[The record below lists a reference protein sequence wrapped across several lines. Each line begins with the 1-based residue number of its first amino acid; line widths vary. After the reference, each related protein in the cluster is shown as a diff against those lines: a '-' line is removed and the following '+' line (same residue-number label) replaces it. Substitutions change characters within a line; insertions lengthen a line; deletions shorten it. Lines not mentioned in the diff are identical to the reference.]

1 MKRVKKYILLTLLI
15 ACNQIIFAQ
24 NEQILFDFGWKFNKG
39 ECKGAEQPT
48 FNDSQWDQVD
58 LPHDW
63 SIEGPFS
70 LDNPAQCRGAWLPTG
85 KCAYRKS
92 FNVKR
97 SQLGRRFEILFEGA
111 YRNSEVWINGNY
123 LGMRPM
129 GYIAFHY
136 DMTPYIKAG
145 ENVITVKL
153 DNSSQPGSRWY
164 SGTGIYRHVYLN
176 ISEKLYIPTWGSYIV
191 ANRVEGSKG
200 ILDIETTI
208 KSDENKGSDK
218 FVVKYTVLDADGAV
232 VTTAEQREQS
242 IAAGESKVVEQQI
255 EIEDVRLWNALKDPY
270 LYTLQTEIIQGRK
283 TIFESRDKVGVR
295 TMEYSSEKGFKL
307 NGEVVK
313 IKGACLHHDGGA
325 LGAAVYRRSVERQ
338 LEILK
343 EMGVNAIRVAHN
355 PSSEEFLD
363 VCDSMGFLVMAE
375 IFDEWKITK
384 KPGITRDGYKTNLP
398 VDYYGK
404 LFDEWSDRDIT
415 DWLLH
420 DRNHASI
427 FMWSIGNEIDEMK
440 KEEGYQMGKHLAQ
453 IVHSLDYRP
462 TTNGVN
468 GYGWN
473 SWPNAKAVS
482 TSDVLGY
489 NYIKASGF
497 DIERESYPTR
507 CAIVT
512 ECSAAQSF
520 FPRGEHLFGEE
531 RNDFFEK
538 LNYEGNFTVGE
549 LESNKLLRLVGIE
562 ALRSV
567 KERDHIMGMF
577 IWTGFDYL
585 GEVTP
590 FDWPARSSSFAPIDL
605 CGFPKDGYY
614 IYQSQWSDKPM
625 VHIYPHWNYEGH
637 QGESIPLTA
646 FTNGRNL
653 ELFVNGKS
661 WGRQVVDYDGVD
673 YKQWYV
679 PYEAGEIRI
688 VSYVGNSQEIFAEKI
703 IRTAAAPAKIELIA
717 DRETMRADSQDLIY
731 IECNITDKDGNFHP
745 TADNMLEFSV
755 SGEATLIGVD
765 NGDNRCHESFKG
777 DTHTAFN
784 GKCLAIIKSTHKA
797 GDITVRVRSA
807 GLEEQTIKLQS
818 KK

>member
-1 MKRVKKYILLTLLI
+1 MKIAKNYLLLTLFL
-15 ACNQIIFAQ
+15 ACTLSSYAQ
-24 NEQILFDFGWKFNKG
+24 NEQILFDFGWQFSRG
-39 ECKGAEQPT
+39 ECQGAEAPE
-48 FNDSQWDQVD
+48 FDDSSWESVD

-70 LDNPAQCRGAWLPTG
+70 LDNPAECRGAWLPTG
-85 KCAYRKS
+85 KCGYRKS
-92 FNVKR
+92 FKVK
-97 SQLGRRFEILFEGA
+97 SSDIGKRFEIHFEGA
-111 YRNSEVWINGNY
+111 YRNSEVWINGQY
-123 LGMRPM
+123 LGKRPM

-176 ISEKLYIPTWGSYIV
+176 VSEKLYIPTWGSYIV
-191 ANRVEGSKG
+191 ANKVDGATG
-200 ILDIETTI
+200 VVDVETTV
-208 KSDENKGSDK
+208 KSDRTKGSEK
-218 FVVKYTVLDADGAV
+218 FGIKYTIFDADGAV
-232 VTTAEQREQS
+232 VSRVEQEEQT
-242 IAAGESKVVEQQI
+242 IAAGESKSIAQQLL
-255 EIEDVRLWNALKDPY
+255 IEDVELWNGLENPY
-270 LYTLQTEIIQGRK
+270 LYTLQTEIVRGK
-283 TIFESRDKVGVR
+283 KSIFKSQNLVGIR
-295 TMEYSSEKGFKL
+295 TMEYSATEGFKL
-307 NGEVVK
+307 NGEVLK

-343 EMGVNAIRVAHN
+343 TMGVNAIRVAHN

-363 VCDSMGFLVMAE
+363 VCDKMGFLVMAE
-375 IFDEWKITK
+375 IFDEWRLTK
-384 KPGITRDGYKTNLP
+384 KPGITRNGYKTNLP
-398 VDYYGK
+398 VDYYGA

-440 KEEGYQMGKHLAQ
+440 KAEGEPMGKHLAE
-453 IVHSLDYRP
+453 IVHRHDYRP
-462 TTNGVN
+462 VTNGVN

-473 SWPNAKAVS
+473 AWPNADAVS
-482 TSDVLGY
+482 TSDVMGY

-497 DIERESYPTR
+497 NIERESYPTR
-507 CAIVT
+507 AAIVT
-512 ECSAAQSF
+512 ECSAVQSF
-520 FPRGEHLFGEE
+520 YPRGEHLFGKE
-531 RNDFFEK
+531 RNDFFER
-538 LNYEGNFTVGE
+538 LNYEGSFTVGE
-549 LESNKLLRLVGIE
+549 LESNKMLRLAGIE

-567 KERDHIMGMF
+567 KERDYVMGMF

-614 IYQSQWSDKPM
+614 IYQSQWSDEPM

-637 QGESIPLTA
+637 EGETIPLTA
-646 FTNGRNL
+646 VTNGHNL

-679 PYEAGEIRI
+679 PYEPGQIRI
-688 VSYVGNSQEIFAEKI
+688 VSYVGNTQEIFAEKV
-703 IRTAAAPAKIELIA
+703 IRTASAPAKIELTA
-717 DRETMRADSQDLIY
+717 DRESMRADSQDLIY
-731 IECNITDKDGNFHP
+731 VECNITDRDGNFHP
-745 TADNMLEFSV
+745 TADNLLEFSV
-755 SGEATLIGVD
+755 SGPATLVGVD
-765 NGDNRCHESFKG
+765 NGDNFCHESFKG
-777 DTHTAFN
+777 DSHTAFN
-784 GKCLAIIKSTHKA
+784 GKCLAIIKSTHTA
-797 GDITVRVRSA
+797 GDITLTVRSQ
-807 GLEEQTIKLQS
+807 GLEEQSIELQS